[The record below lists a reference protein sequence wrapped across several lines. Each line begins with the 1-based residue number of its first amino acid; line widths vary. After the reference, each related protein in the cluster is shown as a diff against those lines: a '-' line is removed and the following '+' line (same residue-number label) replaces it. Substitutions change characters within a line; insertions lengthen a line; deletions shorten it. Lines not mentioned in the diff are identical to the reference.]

1 MLTQKHDLAKNLR
14 DRNPEILN
22 SSYMNWFEVVFLSLI
37 EGITEFLPV
46 SSTGHL
52 ILTSAMFGIQDE
64 GFVKAFNIIIQ
75 FGAILAVVYLYWKR
89 FLPNMSFYKKI
100 FVAFLPAAV
109 IGLAVKSKIDLI
121 LGSVYV
127 VAVSLILGG
136 IILVWTDRKFE
147 SLSTSGKKTD
157 DLSLV
162 DCLKLAFIQCLA
174 FVPGVSLSGATIV
187 GGLFMGMKR
196 KEAAEFSFFLA
207 VPTLTGA
214 AFVKSLKL
222 IHDIDQSQI
231 IFLIAGTV
239 LSFIFA
245 LAAIR
250 FFIGLVSSY
259 GFKFFGYYRIIIGV
273 GVLIAASLNRF

>member
-89 FLPNMSFYKKI
+89 FLPNMTFYKKI

-147 SLSTSGKKTD
+147 TLSASGKKTD

-162 DCLKLAFIQCLA
+162 DCLKLGFIQCLA
-174 FVPGVSLSGATIV
+174 FIPGVSRSGATIV
-187 GGLFMGMKR
+187 GGLFMGLNR

-239 LSFIFA
+239 LSFLFA

-259 GFKFFGYYRIIIGV
+259 GFKFFGYYRIIVGV
-273 GVLIAASLNRF
+273 AVLIAASLN